1 MSTPNSW
8 IALVGLG
15 VGALYGLFGVG
26 AAFATPVLALIGVP
40 GMAAVVGPLP
50 ALLPGSV
57 AGAWTYARRDKVDWR
72 MARASLVGAVPAAV
86 VGSIIGHRLGGP
98 LLVVASGA
106 LLGVI
111 GIRVLRPLSNDPER
125 RALAA
130 ARSER
135 FPLIVTAAAGAGFL
149 AGLLANGGGFLLV
162 PMFLLAFGLDM
173 NEATGTSLVVAAGL
187 TIPTLATHAVVGDVD
202 WTVAAAFSIGMIPG
216 VMVGSTLARHLPT
229 VRLQRGFGTLLV
241 VFSAWF
247 LFRTADAL
255 V

>member
-1 MSTPNSW
+1 MSTPTTW
-8 IALVGLG
+8 ISLVGLG

-57 AGAWTYARRDKVDWR
+57 AGAWSYARHDKVDWR
-72 MARASLVGAVPAAV
+72 MARTSLAGAVPAAI

-111 GIRVLRPLSNDPER
+111 GLRVLRPLGNDPAR
-125 RALAA
+125 RAAAA
-130 ARSER
+130 ARR
-135 FPLIVTAAAGAGFL
+135 DRLGLVLVAAAGAGFL

-162 PMFLLAFGLDM
+162 PLFLLAFGLDM

-187 TIPTLATHAVVGDVD
+187 TVPTLATHALVGDVD
-202 WTVAAAFSIGMIPG
+202 WAVAAAFSIGMIPG
-216 VMVGSTLARHLPT
+216 VVAGSRLARHLPT
-229 VRLQRGFGTLLV
+229 VRLQRAFGVLLV
-241 VFSAWF
+241 VFSVWF
-247 LFRTADAL
+247 LIRTALAMA
-255 V
+255 